1 MSEARIVDRGYRRY
15 DGPRLGVAGAV
26 RSLLR
31 HTVRWVLGIG
41 RPVRSKVLPIL
52 AAVIAYLP
60 AVVFVG
66 IAAFVPRDRLSQI
79 VLPTYGEYF
88 GFITSALVV
97 FVAFVAPEALC
108 PDRRSGML
116 GLYLASPLDRRSY
129 LATKAVAIGGLLCV
143 ATVGPPL
150 LMLMAYT
157 LQGLGPD
164 GPVAVAT
171 TFLRIAGSGAL
182 VAVFY
187 TAVSLGVASLTDRR
201 AVASAGTILL
211 VLITG
216 AVTGALTDPDGVAWS
231 ETLNVANLVFVPF
244 ELVRRVYGDPATG
257 PTLPLPAL
265 LGAYAGWVTLG
276 LGTAVWRYQRLAVT
290 R

>member
-1 MSEARIVDRGYRRY
+1 MTGARIVDRGYRPY

-26 RSLLR
+26 RSLAR
-31 HTVRWVLGIG
+31 HTLRWVLGIG
-41 RPVRSKVLPIL
+41 RPARSKVLPIL
-52 AAVIAYLP
+52 AAAIAYLP

-66 IAAFVPRDRLSQI
+66 IAAFVPRDRVNQI
-79 VLPTYGEYF
+79 VLPTYGEYY

-116 GLYLASPLDRRSY
+116 GLYLASPLDRTSY
-129 LATKAVAIGGLLCV
+129 LATKAVAIAGLLCV
-143 ATVGPPL
+143 ATIGPPL
-150 LMLMAYT
+150 LMLVAYV
-157 LQGLGPD
+157 LQGIGPD

-171 TFLRIAGSGAL
+171 TFLRIAGSGLL
-182 VAVFY
+182 VALFY

-211 VLITG
+211 VLLTG
-216 AVTGALTDPDGVAWS
+216 ALTGALTDPDGVGWS
-231 ETLNVANLVFVPF
+231 ETLNVVNLVFVPF
-244 ELVRRVYGDPATG
+244 EVVRRVYGDPATG
-257 PTLPLPAL
+257 PVVPLAPL
-265 LGAYAGWVTLG
+265 LGAFAGWVALG
-276 LGTAVWRYQRLAVT
+276 LGAAVVRYRRLAVT